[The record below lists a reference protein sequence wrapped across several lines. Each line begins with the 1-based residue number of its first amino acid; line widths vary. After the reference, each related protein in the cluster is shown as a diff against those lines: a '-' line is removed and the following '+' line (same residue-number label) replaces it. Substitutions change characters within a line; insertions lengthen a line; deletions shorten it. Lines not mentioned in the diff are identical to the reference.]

1 MRVCYVETLG
11 QKLNGS
17 QQSLLNLITQLQ
29 GMGVKPYMVCHTDW
43 ELLSV
48 AKSKGIKTFVL
59 PQKGMVIQK
68 KNMSFMQYL
77 KYPVKSIYNRMQ
89 VPKAVKFL
97 KENQID
103 IVHINTTLASSIWA
117 IAAKKA
123 NIPCIWHI
131 REFLDTDHNRIILN
145 EKHLYS
151 LIRESS
157 CVITISKSVK
167 SHWEKK
173 LGRTCT
179 LVYNGLPV
187 EEYYHEIVPAKFEH
201 DINCLIIGRIT
212 KNKGQMD
219 AVQAIEELK
228 KRGYKISLTIIGW
241 RGISPD
247 ELAIK
252 DYIQKHDLQDCI
264 SLVEYTYDMAKYR
277 EASQIG
283 LTCSKAEAFGR
294 VTIEYMLAG
303 LATIGS
309 NSGGTPELITDGK
322 TGLLYPFGTPQKL
335 ADQLEIFLND
345 REKMKELAIA
355 GQKNAK
361 ENFSIQTTAKN
372 VYKVYQ
378 DILK

>member
-1 MRVCYVETLG
+1 MVSV
-11 QKLNGS
+11 QKFTN
-17 QQSLLNLITQLQ
+17 
-29 GMGVKPYMVCHTDW
+29 MPYT
-43 ELLSV
+43 
-48 AKSKGIKTFVL
+48 G
-59 PQKGMVIQK
+59 
-68 KNMSFMQYL
+68 
-77 KYPVKSIYNRMQ
+77 
-89 VPKAVKFL
+89 
-97 KENQID
+97 
-103 IVHINTTLASSIWA
+103 
-117 IAAKKA
+117 
-123 NIPCIWHI
+123 NIGFFSRYSP
-131 REFLDTDHNRIILN
+131 DT
-145 EKHLYS
+145 
-151 LIRESS
+151 
-157 CVITISKSVK
+157 
-167 SHWEKK
+167 
-173 LGRTCT
+173 G
-179 LVYNGLPV
+179 
-187 EEYYHEIVPAKFEH
+187 
-201 DINCLIIGRIT
+201 
-212 KNKGQMD
+212 
-219 AVQAIEELK
+219 
-228 KRGYKISLTIIGW
+228 GYKISLTIIGW